1 MSLDKI
7 SGEGILEDSII
18 SYPIVSERFEFMSH
32 FAFMPSRRMFPNG
45 SMYWTISQ
53 KDVKIEISSNINIDV
68 TKTLNIKTVW
78 SKFPIISEISESGGL
93 AAQHNTLK
101 VQGEAR

>member
-1 MSLDKI
+1 M
-7 SGEGILEDSII
+7 
-18 SYPIVSERFEFMSH
+18 
-32 FAFMPSRRMFPNG
+32 
-45 SMYWTISQ
+45 
-53 KDVKIEISSNINIDV
+53 KIEISSNINIDV